1 MKITL
6 SKAFVFA
13 IIVLFIGAGFVS
25 SISSDEPIFGITLY
39 VGGSGTGNYTTIQSA
54 IDNANSG
61 DTVYVYNGIYYE
73 NVVVDKTINLT
84 GEDRNTTI
92 IDGGGSVDVVYVNA
106 DDVNVQGFKILN
118 SGEINDSTSNS
129 IWFIRGLFRYLDDDE
144 EYISVSYTHLTLP
157 TSDLV

>member
-1 MKITL
+1 MRKDFFRKGMVLGIIML
-6 SKAFVFA
+6 FV
-13 IIVLFIGAGFVS
+13 GAGVVP
-25 SISSDEPIFGITLY
+25 SISSDISSLSAGNTLY
-39 VGGSGTGNYTTIQSA
+39 VGGSGAGNYTTIQSA
-54 IDNANSG
+54 IDAASSG

-92 IDGGGSVDVVYVNA
+92 IDGGGSGDVVYVNA

-129 IWFIRGLFRYLDDDE
+129 IWFIT
-144 EYISVSYTHLTLP
+144 VHP
-157 TSDLV
+157 NVKK